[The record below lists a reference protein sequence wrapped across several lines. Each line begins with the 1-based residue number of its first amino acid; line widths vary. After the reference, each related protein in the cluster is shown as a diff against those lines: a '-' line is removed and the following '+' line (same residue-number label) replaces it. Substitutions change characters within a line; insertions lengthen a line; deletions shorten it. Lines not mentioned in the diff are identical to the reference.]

1 MLRITRLDD
10 DPRAPCLRLEG
21 RIVGEWVSVLE
32 AELSRDDLRDRPV
45 VLDLSRVDF
54 ATAPAVTVLRRAAES
69 GATLTGCS
77 PLIASL
83 LGGYAS

>member
-10 DPRAPCLRLEG
+10 DPQGPCLRLEG
-21 RIVGEWVSVLE
+21 RIVGDWVSVLE
-32 AELSRDDLRDRPV
+32 AELARDDLRDRPL

-54 ATAPAVTVLRRAAES
+54 ATAPGVMVLRRAAES

-83 LGGYAS
+83 LGGQAS